1 MKKYILFLCALGLL
15 SSCFKDDSTVAKE
28 ENRATEIVVEGL
40 RDTSVVS
47 FSTTL
52 ELTPTVP
59 GYTDD
64 ELSFAWYIYGGE
76 FENQTP
82 GYTDDEL
89 SFAWY
94 IYGGEFE
101 DQTEDGYRT
110 VSIGNEK
117 TLVYPVELKTGTYT
131 VVCEAT
137 HKETG
142 YFGLT
147 EFTMNV
153 TTAFSEG
160 FYILKETPD
169 GNTDIDIYNYIQ
181 KSLKE
186 DLLATEHG
194 APMSGEP
201 RNMTTV
207 YGKTFM
213 DPTTAKSTYGTG
225 LFVASGANEFT
236 LYNTDDLSKMFDRS
250 DLLFGEMEADEIP
263 YGMAPFNRD
272 NFYFSA

>member
-76 FENQTP
+76 FE
-82 GYTDDEL
+82 
-89 SFAWY
+89 
-94 IYGGEFE
+94 

-137 HKETG
+137 HKETMMP
-142 YFGLT
+142 LT
-147 EFTMNV
+147 RLTVVTMSRI
-153 TTAFSEG
+153 TAPLADVNTQ
-160 FYILKETPD
+160 ILKQ
-169 GNTDIDIYNYIQ
+169 Y
-181 KSLKE
+181 
-186 DLLATEHG
+186 
-194 APMSGEP
+194 SGIAILCESSKYP
-201 RNMTTV
+201 SSSNLCL
-207 YGKTFM
+207 
-213 DPTTAKSTYGTG
+213 SW
-225 LFVASGANEFT
+225 AS
-236 LYNTDDLSKMFDRS
+236 
-250 DLLFGEMEADEIP
+250 
-263 YGMAPFNRD
+263 
-272 NFYFSA
+272 FSAARPSPNGLISSILNDRRPPFA